1 MGLVSKILN
10 YFSSN
15 TTTTPASPS
24 VNHGG
29 ERSSI
34 MPKPK
39 TSPRSGEITPFR
51 EITDAEISL
60 QQNRSKYIT
69 DKNNPDYK
77 VAKGDNLEKIAKKYN
92 VSIYALM
99 MENNLNDKS
108 QLSIGQKLKIP
119 PTHNFGKIKNIGDI
133 SNALGVNKDFI
144 LRLKRIEDSQ
154 NLPDNKF
161 HNTPYIDA
169 NGVKTIGIGHA
180 FKDGDKQY
188 LNDSEVCQLAVKD
201 LLNAEDALKY
211 KLGTA
216 VYNKLPVNIKEA
228 LLDMVF
234 NKGISVLEKSEGL
247 SYCLKAEEFETEKY
261 EAAINKMTFNRSV
274 KTNEEMSGLSKR
286 RLFDIS
292 IAIGIYKDGQVP
304 ETNIATAQRVYN
316 RGVELLRQECRKKN
330 LKFENQIVGYNKDI
344 QKYFGNKIKLK
355 YITQ

>member
-10 YFSSN
+10 YFSGN
-15 TTTTPASPS
+15 TTTTPALPS

-34 MPKPK
+34 MPKSK
-39 TSPRSGEITPFR
+39 TTPRTGEITTFR

-180 FKDGDKQY
+180 FKDSEKQY

-216 VYNKLPVNIKEA
+216 VYDKLPVNIKEA

-247 SYCLKAEEFETEKY
+247 SYCLKTEKY

-292 IAIGIYKDGQVP
+292 IATGIYKDGQIP
-304 ETNIATAQRVYN
+304 QSNINTAQQVYN

-330 LKFENQIVGYNKDI
+330 IKFENQIVGYNKDV